1 MTSRSSATVAAAAA
15 LLLPATP
22 CDDGAPEYDEEL
34 LAQVQAYELA
44 LAAADLECGAD
55 LQRAMYEVSAEY
67 EEEFIAA
74 HGDELARYKELTTP

>member
-1 MTSRSSATVAAAAA
+1 MGATIAAAAR
-15 LLLPATP
+15 LLLLATP
-22 CDDGAPEYDEEL
+22 SATTGHPTYDEEL